1 MGEFARAKNVTICCR
16 FIRTRDPASHQ
27 SRQFDVSIEWFI
39 GMPSWRHARRGGV
52 MRRWNRKSAGQESI
66 ILAAI
71 LSIGVVPSFAKTDTE
86 MGANG
91 INGANGSGAI
101 SGGQNG
107 TAATGATANAN
118 STDATN
124 TATSSA

>member
-1 MGEFARAKNVTICCR
+1 MGESACPKNVAILFR
-16 FIRTRDPASHQ
+16 FIRIRSPASYQ
-27 SRQFDVSIEWFI
+27 SRQFDVSIGWFI
-39 GMPSWRHARRGGV
+39 SMPPWRYARRGGV
-52 MRRWNRKSAGQESI
+52 MRRWNRKSAGQAGI
-66 ILAAI
+66 ILAAV
-71 LSIGVVPSFAKTDTE
+71 LSIGAVQSFAKTDTE

-91 INGANGSGAI
+91 TNGANGSGAI
-101 SGGQNG
+101 SEGQNG